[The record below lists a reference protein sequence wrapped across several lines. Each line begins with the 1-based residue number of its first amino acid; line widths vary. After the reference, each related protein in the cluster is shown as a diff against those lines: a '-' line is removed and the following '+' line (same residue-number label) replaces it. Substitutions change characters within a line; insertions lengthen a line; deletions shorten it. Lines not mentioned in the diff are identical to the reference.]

1 MRTKMTFGLC
11 AATILLASAS
21 AFAGP
26 NGPNPPAGGI
36 PGEPVNGGSN
46 FGAAQ
51 LYAVV
56 NGNGTVS
63 RGAGV
68 TSATRSSAGV
78 YEVIFKRNI
87 VHCSWTGSVG
97 FGTFSGSVPAS
108 HISVTGRAGTNNGVF
123 VQTFNSANA
132 ATDLPFHIHIL
143 CG

>member
-1 MRTKMTFGLC
+1 MSWIRPLV
-11 AATILLASAS
+11 AAAAVVFACVSAQ
-21 AFAGP
+21 AGP
-26 NGPNPPAGGI
+26 NGPNPPSGGV
-36 PGEPVNGGSN
+36 PGEPIAGGSN

-56 NGNGTVS
+56 NPDGTVS

-68 TSATRSSAGV
+68 GPSARLSAGT

-87 VHCSWTGSVG
+87 VHCSWTGSIG
-97 FGTFSGSVPAS
+97 QPGFSGSVAAS
-108 HISVTGRAGTNNGVF
+108 HISVTGRGGTNNGVF